1 MTRRNVFFFLG
12 ENETFVGD
20 FETEW
25 NNAGGGTKIVCIIFM
40 LLSFLKDIRLHLTKD
55 ANEISSVTKAPQ
67 LTGLARAALPKQN
80 HVVC

>member
-1 MTRRNVFFFLG
+1 
-12 ENETFVGD
+12 
-20 FETEW
+20 
-25 NNAGGGTKIVCIIFM
+25 M

>member
-1 MTRRNVFFFLG
+1 MTRRNIF

-40 LLSFLKDIRLHLTKD
+40 LLSFLKDGFVSI
-55 ANEISSVTKAPQ
+55 
-67 LTGLARAALPKQN
+67 
-80 HVVC
+80 

>member
-1 MTRRNVFFFLG
+1 MH
-12 ENETFVGD
+12 EIETFVSN

-25 NNAGGGTKIVCIIFM
+25 NAGVGGPKIVCIIFM

-67 LTGLARAALPKQN
+67 LTGLARAAALPTNQ
-80 HVVC
+80 

>member
-1 MTRRNVFFFLG
+1 MH
-12 ENETFVGD
+12 ENETFVSN

-25 NNAGGGTKIVCIIFM
+25 NAGVEGPKIVCIIFM

-67 LTGLARAALPKQN
+67 LTGLARAAALPTNQ
-80 HVVC
+80 